1 LGRDMGTT
9 ITKELKEEKQ
19 QDKEFADIL
28 KKKLEERGLVYDDAT
43 IKILSTALAQKG
55 VVRAILLR
63 GPPGVGKTSLAEA
76 VADIFGAYFVTYQCT
91 LGTSEDDLLYKLMP
105 SEKTVSGV
113 SIVDGVLPEALK
125 LSHKQLVVV
134 LLDEFDKTRPSADSI
149 LLDFLQYARVTIRTS
164 NEEKVMVGNKDNLI
178 VFLTS
183 NDEREFSEPLMRRLI
198 SIRIPPLSTI
208 TVYKMLIKR
217 FNEKIAVLL
226 SQIYDDTT
234 KANLRKPATIQELYQ
249 LGEALSRLKNIDDN
263 DFQMLIKSYVMKY
276 DDDFEKYM
284 EYIRSRTP
292 YQWITNTDSN
302 DENIAQYYVTKEKV
316 VQIEKK
322 QNRKEGEEQNILS
335 KIPRIE
341 LKIPSFDNI
350 EKEDLQI
357 NVVEDHG
364 VIPSKV
370 EYYDAVIKVLKPE
383 PTDNPAF
390 LNDAT
395 FYRDYAVLRQL
406 TFDDLFEIA
415 SSNKLRENF
424 RTLLI
429 DSQLFIGIDADY
441 INHKDVVDIATT
453 YDMTIVYYTKNL
465 IRLKN
470 DWIDMAL
477 IYKDGG
483 TRIEIVTDI
492 SNKYCYD
499 CEKDLLKLVDA
510 FMVNQ
515 SMYKELVSLAKEV
528 EKELDNLYTKYGK
541 SDKSIEWVN
550 NKKDV
555 AKEFEEIIS
564 KIIERSAKVK
574 KLLTPVEIWVG
585 KLYTDDRKIIEE
597 VKNFLNG
604 MVANIESKFN
614 IKAKVSVYMTPYSP
628 PKQVYLQL
636 W

>member
-1 LGRDMGTT
+1 
-9 ITKELKEEKQ
+9 
-19 QDKEFADIL
+19 
-28 KKKLEERGLVYDDAT
+28 
-43 IKILSTALAQKG
+43 
-55 VVRAILLR
+55 
-63 GPPGVGKTSLAEA
+63 
-76 VADIFGAYFVTYQCT
+76 
-91 LGTSEDDLLYKLMP
+91 
-105 SEKTVSGV
+105 
-113 SIVDGVLPEALK
+113 
-125 LSHKQLVVV
+125 
-134 LLDEFDKTRPSADSI
+134 
-149 LLDFLQYARVTIRTS
+149 
-164 NEEKVMVGNKDNLI
+164 
-178 VFLTS
+178 
-183 NDEREFSEPLMRRLI
+183 
-198 SIRIPPLSTI
+198 
-208 TVYKMLIKR
+208 MLIKR